1 MRTAVI
7 EVMAAS
13 LASSM
18 VAEANVCRS
27 LEARGP
33 GRVEAFWATI
43 VNGARTAAN
52 VLSAQRAVR
61 DHDAGVS
68 LPRAVLGRRADECEL
83 GVEGVVYG
91 CCGVELSTFA
101 RAA

>member
-1 MRTAVI
+1 M
-7 EVMAAS
+7 EAS

-52 VLSAQRAVR
+52 VLSARRAVR

-68 LPRAVLGRRADECEL
+68 LPRAVLGQRADECEL
-83 GVEGVVYG
+83 GVRGGEPGQHFRPFVYAIERSF
-91 CCGVELSTFA
+91 VPTS
-101 RAA
+101 